1 MLQNPSNNNQRIQ
14 TMFLEQSF
22 LDSQADHLRSLKNP
36 DAPHFDAVIITA
48 SNEHQA
54 EIFRTR
60 LELSDLP
67 EGTDFIVLPDKN
79 GERIGSGG
87 ATLEAV
93 RYIGKKYG
101 GFNNRRVA
109 VIHSGGDGKRIP
121 NYSAMGKLFSP
132 VPRLLPGGRPSTLF
146 DEIMISIAGIPSR
159 IKEGM
164 LILSGDILLLFN
176 PLQIDFCGHGAAA
189 LAFKESVKTGVNH
202 GVYLQGKEDNV
213 AYFLHKQSEEY
224 LRSTGA
230 VNENGNVSIDT
241 GAVLFAPDI
250 LESMYKLV
258 DTPEKAEKYI
268 NTETRLSFY
277 ADFLYPLAEES
288 TLEEYYLE
296 KPEGEFNSSLR
307 QARTVLWQT
316 LRQYRLQ
323 QINLSPS
330 KFIHFGTTAQ
340 VMELMNDYS
349 SRYSSLGWS
358 RVVNSFVPDG
368 AAAYNSLCDPL
379 SEVGSGTYLECS
391 HILGKS
397 KIGRNCLISS
407 TELKDKT
414 VPDNTVLHCLK
425 LLDGRFVCRIYG
437 VDDNPKEDK
446 IFGIPFSEIE
456 FINADS
462 LWDAEIYPVC
472 ENVSL
477 AVDCALELYDMI
489 TGGKSASESYR
500 KTEKKSLWSGFNEA
514 DPVAI
519 NQWLSRMDEL
529 IRMHKIESLIDSGL
543 PASDAGKIITSGCLT
558 VTQRKWLDS
567 RVSSLDM
574 SKPEGL
580 AKAIR
585 LYRYTDFSGE
595 NDREKQWFRL
605 ISQAIQS
612 VTMRKF
618 GQVGKSGS
626 KVTVRLPLRVNFG
639 GVWSDTPPYC
649 LENGGKVL
657 NCAIKINGECPVNVT
672 VERIEEKKMVF
683 NSGDMNVYGEFTD
696 ISDLQDFGNPYDSFA
711 LQKACLL
718 VCGIIPREGG
728 NLAGILEKLGF
739 GIRIDSF
746 VTGVPKGSGLGTSS
760 ILAAACSKA
769 ILDFFGISYTL
780 DDLYGYVLAEE
791 QIMSTGGGWQDQTG
805 GMTPGMKLV
814 SSEPGI
820 CQKISVE
827 NISLSEKTKKELSE
841 RFCLIYTG
849 QRRLARNLLRDV
861 VGRYISN
868 EPECVGAYK
877 EIKGVAGKMKYALES
892 DDVDE
897 FAHLLS
903 YHLGLSKKINPE
915 TVNTLIEDIF
925 ATVGDMTD
933 GRFVCGAGGGGFLQ
947 VILKKGFSKE
957 ELHRRLKAE
966 FGDFPIDVYD
976 CELLL

>member
-1 MLQNPSNNNQRIQ
+1 MLQNPNNNNQRIQ

-22 LDSQADHLRSLKNP
+22 FDSQADWLRSLKNP
-36 DAPHFDAVIITA
+36 DAPHFDVVVITA

-60 LELSDLP
+60 LEMSDLP
-67 EGTDFIVLPDKN
+67 ERTDFVIIPDKN

-93 RYIGKKYG
+93 RYIGEKYG
-101 GFNNRRVA
+101 SFRNLRVA

-132 VPRLLPGGRPSTLF
+132 VPRLLPCGRPSTLF
-146 DEIMISIAGIPSR
+146 DEIMISIAGVPSR

-230 VNENGNVSIDT
+230 VNEQGNVSIDT
-241 GAVLFAPDI
+241 GAVIFAPDI
-250 LESMYKLV
+250 LESMYELV

-296 KPEGEFNSSLR
+296 KPEGEFNGSLR

-368 AAAYNSLCDPL
+368 TAAYNSLCDPL
-379 SEVGSGTYLECS
+379 SEVGSGSYLECS
-391 HILGKS
+391 HILGNS

-407 TELKDKT
+407 TELRDKP

-446 IFGIPFSEIE
+446 IFGIPFREID

-477 AVDCALELYDMI
+477 AVDSALELYDII
-489 TGGKSASESYR
+489 TGGKAATESY
-500 KTEKKSLWSGFNEA
+500 KSKEKKSLWSGFNEA
-514 DPVAI
+514 DPAAL
-519 NQWLSRMDEL
+519 NQWLNRMDEL
-529 IRMHKIESLIDSGL
+529 IKMHKIESLIDSGI
-543 PASDAGKIITSGCLT
+543 PAFETGRIITSGSLT
-558 VTQRKWLDS
+558 GIQLEWLES
-567 RVSSLDM
+567 RVSSLDL

-585 LYRYTDFSGE
+585 LYRYTDFSGD

-612 VTMRKF
+612 VTTRGFKLS
-618 GQVGKSGS
+618 GKADS

-639 GVWSDTPPYC
+639 GVWSDTPPFC

-657 NCAIKINGECPVNVT
+657 NCAIKINGDFPVNVT
-672 VERIEEKKMVF
+672 VERIDEKKIVF
-683 NSGDMNVYGEFTD
+683 DSGDMNVHGEFTG

-728 NLAGILEKLGF
+728 NLAEILDYYGSGF
-739 GIRIDSF
+739 RIDSF

-769 ILDFFGISYTL
+769 LLEFFGISYTL

-791 QIMSTGGGWQDQTG
+791 QIMSTGGGWQDQAG
-805 GMTPGMKLV
+805 GLTHGLKLV
-814 SSEPGI
+814 SGEPGI
-820 CQKISVE
+820 HQKISAE
-827 NISLSEKTKKELSE
+827 KISLSEETKKEFSD
-841 RFCLIYTG
+841 RFCLVYTG

-868 EPECVGAYK
+868 EPECVKAYN
-877 EIKGVAGKMKYALES
+877 EIMPVAEKMKSALES
-892 DDVDE
+892 GDIDE
-897 FAHLLS
+897 FAHLLD
-903 YHLGLSKKINPE
+903 YHLGLSKMINPE

-925 ATVGDMTD
+925 ATVEDMID

-947 VILKKGFSKE
+947 VILKKGVSKE
-957 ELHRRLKAE
+957 DLHRRLKDE

>member
-1 MLQNPSNNNQRIQ
+1 MLQNPDNNNQRIQ

-22 LDSQADHLRSLKNP
+22 FDSQADHLRSLKNP
-36 DAPHFDAVIITA
+36 DAPHFDVVVITA

-67 EGTDFIVLPDKN
+67 EGTDFVIIPDKN

-93 RYIGKKYG
+93 RYIGEKYG
-101 GFNNRRVA
+101 GFRNLRIA

-164 LILSGDILLLFN
+164 LIVSGDILLLFN

-224 LRSTGA
+224 LRSSGA
-230 VNENGNVSIDT
+230 VNEHGNVSIDT
-241 GAVLFAPDI
+241 GAVIFAPDI

-296 KPEGEFNSSLR
+296 KPEGEFNGSLR
-307 QARTVLWQT
+307 LARTVLWQT

-368 AAAYNSLCDPL
+368 VAAYNSICDPL

-391 HILGKS
+391 HILGHS

-407 TELKDKT
+407 TGLRDKT

-437 VDDNPKEDK
+437 VNDNPKEDK
-446 IFGIPFSEIE
+446 IFGIPFTEIG
-456 FINADS
+456 FIKADS

-477 AVDCALELYDMI
+477 AVDSALELYDII
-489 TGGKSASESYR
+489 TGGKDVPDSY
-500 KTEKKSLWSGFNEA
+500 KTKEKKSLWSGFSEA

-519 NQWLSRMDEL
+519 NQWLNRMDEL
-529 IRMHKIESLIDSGL
+529 IKMHKIESLIDSGI
-543 PASDAGKIITSGCLT
+543 PAAEAGKIITSGSLT
-558 VTQRKWLDS
+558 GIQRKWLDS
-567 RVSSLDM
+567 RVSSLDL
-574 SKPEGL
+574 SKPDGL

-585 LYRYTDFSGE
+585 LHRYTDFSGE

-612 VTMRKF
+612 VTMRGF
-618 GQVGKSGS
+618 EQSGKAGS
-626 KVTVRLPLRVNFG
+626 KVTVMLPLRVNFG
-639 GVWSDTPPYC
+639 GVWSDTPPFC

-657 NCAIKINGECPVNVT
+657 NCAIKINGEYPVHVT
-672 VERIEEKKMVF
+672 VERIDEKKIVF
-683 NSGDMNVYGEFTD
+683 DSGDMNVHGEFTV

-728 NLAGILEKLGF
+728 DLAAILDDLGF

-791 QIMSTGGGWQDQTG
+791 QIMSTGGGWQDQAG
-805 GMTPGMKLV
+805 GLTPGLKLV
-814 SSEPGI
+814 SSFPGI
-820 CQKISVE
+820 HQEISVE
-827 NISLSEKTKKELSE
+827 KISLSGEAKKEFSD

-868 EPECVGAYK
+868 EPECVKAYH
-877 EIKGVAGKMKYALES
+877 EIKQVAEKMKYALES
-892 DDVDE
+892 GDIDE
-897 FAHLLS
+897 FAHLLD

-925 ATVGDMTD
+925 ATVGDMID

-947 VILKKGFSKE
+947 VILKKGISKE
-957 ELHRRLKAE
+957 NLHRRLKDE